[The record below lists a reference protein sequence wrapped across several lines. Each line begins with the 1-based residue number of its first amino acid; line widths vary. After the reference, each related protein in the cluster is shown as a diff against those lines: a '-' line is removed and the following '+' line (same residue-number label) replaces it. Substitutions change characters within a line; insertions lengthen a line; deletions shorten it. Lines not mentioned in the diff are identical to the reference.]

1 MAGSVRNNTAEERYE
16 LELDGVIAYVAYHH
30 EDGYVSLD
38 HTEVPSQLGGRG
50 VGSALAKG
58 TLDLIRSEGFK
69 LIPRCDFIAG
79 YIKKH
84 PEYQDLVAN
93 AR

>member
-16 LELDGVIAYVAYHH
+16 LELDGVVAYVTYHREH
-30 EDGYVSLD
+30 GHVSLD
-38 HTEVPSQLGGRG
+38 HTEVPPQLGGRG
-50 VGSALAKG
+50 VGSTLAQG
-58 TLDLIRSEGFK
+58 TLDLVRSEGLK

-93 AR
+93 MR